1 MPHIGHARTHVV
13 GRSVSCGRGE
23 ILRILAVRVVRRK
36 ESVLQVLIAV
46 FVDGFVRKLSFDTL
60 EAFGSIGLCTL
71 RFGKLFQAFSFTAHG
86 ALDLDL
92 LLPSTCLTVD
102 SLVNLGRVLDL
113 PTRIGELLGR
123 VLGLWEV
130 LLTPTAFD
138 FDGERDALEPVRVV
152 SSGSVKMQV
161 SVSSYNV
168 YVTIIIIAH

>member
-1 MPHIGHARTHVV
+1 MPHTSHAGTHIV
-13 GRSVSCGRGE
+13 GGSVSCSRGE
-23 ILRILAVRVVRRK
+23 VLRILAVGVVCRK
-36 ESVLQVLIAV
+36 ESVLQVLIAI
-46 FVDGFVRKLSFDTL
+46 FVDGFVRKLSFDTFKT
-60 EAFGSIGLCTL
+60 FGSIGLCTL
-71 RFGKLFQAFSFTAHG
+71 RFGKLFQALGFTAHG

-92 LLPSTCLTVD
+92 LLPSTSLTVD

-130 LLTPTAFD
+130 LVTPTAFD
-138 FDGERDALEPVRVV
+138 LDGERDALEPVRVV

-168 YVTIIIIAH
+168 YVTITIIAD

>member
-46 FVDGFVRKLSFDTL
+46 FVDGFIRKLSFDTL

-71 RFGKLFQAFSFTAHG
+71 RFGKLFQALGFTTHG

-92 LLPSTCLTVD
+92 LLPSTSLTVD

-130 LLTPTAFD
+130 LVTPTAFD
-138 FDGERDALEPVRVV
+138 LDGERDALEPVRVV
-152 SSGSVKMQV
+152 SSGSVKTQV
-161 SVSSYNV
+161 SASRYNV
-168 YVTIIIIAH
+168 YVTATILAH